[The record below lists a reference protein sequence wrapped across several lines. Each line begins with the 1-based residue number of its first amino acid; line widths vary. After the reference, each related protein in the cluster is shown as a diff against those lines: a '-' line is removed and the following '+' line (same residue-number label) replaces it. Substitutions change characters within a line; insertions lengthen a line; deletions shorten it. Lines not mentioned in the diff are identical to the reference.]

1 MGSGARLGPSPCNAP
16 VQLVP
21 FRDAGDG
28 VVAAGTDCG
37 MDILPIVFL
46 FVLGASVGSFLNV
59 VIYRIPRGES
69 IVFPG
74 SHCPSCGRA
83 IRWFDNIPILSWVVL
98 RGRCRFCKA
107 SISPRYILIEVATA
121 LLVAGLYAC
130 YYLWDMRS
138 GMGSFSSSWPVFIA
152 HAALLC
158 GMLGCSVI
166 DIRSY
171 HLPLEICWFVSIV
184 GMVAATAWANPNVI
198 PQVSPFTAAS
208 CVGAGVGLIVAIV
221 LLHRGLIQP
230 SFIDADVRLLPDE
243 PEDENGSENPR
254 GASAYQVA
262 ATPDSGVRPRREVLR
277 EVLFLT
283 PAIGGAVASYLLV
296 RHVEAVRSA
305 WLGLYAL
312 VDGGVGRHLDGFF
325 GSLFGFFIGGLW
337 IWGMRILGTLVFGRE
352 AMGLGDVHLLAAVGA
367 VTGWVIPSMT
377 FFLAPV
383 FGLLWAMY
391 LLVRK
396 GRRELPYGPWLSVG
410 TLASMIFHDK
420 IVAFFQNYREV
431 MRIPY

>member
-1 MGSGARLGPSPCNAP
+1 MAGVAGSEAFAIILLAMFGAC
-16 VQLVP
+16 
-21 FRDAGDG
+21 
-28 VVAAGTDCG
+28 
-37 MDILPIVFL
+37 
-46 FVLGASVGSFLNV
+46 VGSFLNV
-59 VIYRIPRGES
+59 VIYRVPRGES

-107 SISPRYILIEVATA
+107 SISPRYILIEVVTA

-138 GMGSFSSSWPVFIA
+138 GMGSLSSSWPVFTA

-158 GMLGCSVI
+158 GMLGCSAI

-184 GMVAATAWANPNVI
+184 GMAAATVWPDPNVI

-208 CVGAGVGLIVAIV
+208 CVGAAVGLIVAIV

-230 SFIDADVRLLPDE
+230 SFIDADVRPSPDE
-243 PEDENGSENPR
+243 PEDADGSENQR

-262 ATPDSGVRPRREVLR
+262 VTPDSGVRPRREVLR

-283 PAIGGAVASYLLV
+283 PAIGGAVAGYLLV

-305 WLGLYAL
+305 WLGLYDL

-325 GSLFGFFIGGLW
+325 GSLFGYFIGGLW

-367 VTGWVIPSMT
+367 VTGWVGPVLA
-377 FFLAPV
+377 FFIAPF
-383 FGLLWAMY
+383 FGLLAAI
-391 LLVRK
+391 LIAVR
-396 GRRELPYGPWLSVG
+396 RRHGELPYGPWLSLGLLTVM
-410 TLASMIFHDK
+410 LFQDK
-420 IVAFFQNYREV
+420 IWAYLKPGLEAVWQLLAG
-431 MRIPY
+431 